1 MKENNKGIEQRGF
14 LRNNVSNATDVQPS
28 STQRIRMKENNKGYL
43 DLYFTLWK

>member
-28 STQRIRMKENNKGYL
+28 STQRIRMKENNKAKYKPL
-43 DLYFTLWK
+43 TLSR